1 MAVAVMLGFMSH
13 LLLDEICSVVWSV
26 QLLDSSLQGL
36 GRFTVSGIL
45 KHEHDCFAKP
55 GRV

>member
-1 MAVAVMLGFMSH
+1 MEFQRLF
-13 LLLDEICSVVWSV
+13 DEIYSAVRSV
-26 QLLDSSLQGL
+26 QLLDSSLQDL
-36 GRFTVSGIL
+36 GCFTVSGVL